1 MIRQSARSCKKIK
14 SECSIIFG
22 MPTDRPKKPELP
34 RREEFLNAAVKRFSR
49 YGYNATSTR
58 DLCADVGIVPSA
70 IYNYFPSKEAVI
82 LAIEEREMTQML
94 AGFEAIEAATDGNPA
109 GRLNALVAHV
119 FAEALER
126 RESWRLMADMI
137 RSLKPENR
145 ARVVRRRD
153 AVERIVRNALEK
165 AMEAGLV
172 PQQNI
177 KLACLQLFSMA
188 EGMSGWYRHD
198 GESSAR
204 DIAAHAT
211 AFFLRA
217 VGASPSVL
225 SR

>member
-1 MIRQSARSCKKIK
+1 
-14 SECSIIFG
+14 
-22 MPTDRPKKPELP
+22 MPTKRPNKPELP
-34 RREEFLNAAVKRFSR
+34 RREEFLNAALKRFSH

-94 AGFEAIEAATDGNPA
+94 ASFEAIEATTDRDPA
-109 GRLNALVAHV
+109 VRLNDLVAHV
-119 FAEALER
+119 FEQALER

-145 ARVVRRRD
+145 VRVIQRRD
-153 AVERIVRNALEK
+153 AVERIVRNALQQ
-165 AMEAGLV
+165 AMEASLI
-172 PQQNI
+172 PKQNI

-188 EGMSGWYRHD
+188 EGMSGWYRQG
-198 GESSAR
+198 GETSGQ

-217 VGASPSVL
+217 IGASPGMSK
-225 SR
+225 SKKRRG